1 MIFEELDD
9 EIADIV
15 EDYKEVYQIGFPDD
29 FWKRLQGLGI
39 DGMCDTKDYYTRDKY
54 ARDICISTGYLK
66 TFDDEKTEYK
76 ITISSREGNGGATWW
91 SISVER
97 E

>member
-1 MIFEELDD
+1 M
-9 EIADIV
+9 
-15 EDYKEVYQIGFPDD
+15 
-29 FWKRLQGLGI
+29 QGLGI

>member
-39 DGMCDTKDYYTRDKY
+39 DGMCDTKSQHTGDGHIT
-54 ARDICISTGYLK
+54 TGYLK
-66 TFDDEKTEYK
+66 TFDDEKTKYK

-91 SISVER
+91 SINVEK

>member
-39 DGMCDTKDYYTRDKY
+39 NGMCDDKTYYTRDGS
-54 ARDICISTGYLK
+54 ITTGYLK
-66 TFDDEKTEYK
+66 TFDGEKTEYK
-76 ITISSREGNGGATWW
+76 ITISSREGNGHATWW
-91 SISVER
+91 SISVEK

>member
-1 MIFEELDD
+1 MISEELDD
-9 EIADIV
+9 KIADIV

-39 DGMCDTKDYYTRDKY
+39 NGTCDDKDYYTRDG
-54 ARDICISTGYLK
+54 CISTGYLK
-66 TFDDEKTEYK
+66 TFDGKKTKYK
-76 ITISSREGNGGATWW
+76 ITISSREGSGHATWW
-91 SISVER
+91 SINVEK